1 MFGWFRSGR
10 SMPSLTLLLVVGF
23 ADAQVPGVP
32 AAQTGMRA
40 TFYSSSATLR
50 GTNQQAVLKPNCDP
64 AVENCWV
71 DPDTGNVIGQEDV
84 PTAAGQGYTNVD
96 ILYLDSQT
104 CVLRFTSYLL
114 EYSTGMVTTAAEG
127 GQVSAGDSCSD
138 YWMSPELLGQ
148 MRSQESAGVRVL
160 RGSYTLGEVTFDGI
174 TLVTSVSSG
183 VVSSTYDAVTG
194 LFVIGSGR
202 TRGAAVPTI
211 SPDNSIAPGSGS
223 SHLSYTRLLG
233 TRILPGLGAVE
244 ELPAHVLQANRL
256 VYQCSRTLTASGLG
270 ALETPCTFEAH
281 LGQRSNI
288 WALTNSVLRVPD
300 QITGTYMTSESSSVI
315 VGAGHGGFY
324 ATPTLLNVLQQGVTL
339 DVDPVT
345 GIRTSVA
352 HVDDAVVAITEE
364 SNAER
369 KTFVY
374 DRRTGWLVRH
384 VTEQFQATGAVTTW
398 FGLVAVE

>member
-1 MFGWFRSGR
+1 MYIWQRRGR
-10 SMPSLTLLLVVGF
+10 STLGLSLLLVLGL
-23 ADAQVPGVP
+23 ARAQVPGVP
-32 AAQTGMRA
+32 AVQTGMRA

-64 AVENCWV
+64 AVEDCWV

-96 ILYLDSQT
+96 ILYLDAQT

-114 EYSTGMVTTAAEG
+114 EYSTGMITTAADG

-138 YWMSPELLGQ
+138 YWMSPEQLGQ
-148 MRSQESAGVRVL
+148 MQTQESAGVRVL
-160 RGSYTLGEVTFDGI
+160 RGPYTLGELTFEGI
-174 TLVTSVSSG
+174 TLITSVSSG
-183 VVSSTYDAVTG
+183 VVSSTFDAVTG

-211 SPDNSIAPGSGS
+211 SPDNTITPGSGS
-223 SHLSYTRLLG
+223 SHLSYTRLIG
-233 TRILPGLGAVE
+233 ARFMPGLGAVE
-244 ELPAHVLQANRL
+244 QLPAHVLQASRL
-256 VYQCSRTLTASGLG
+256 VYQCSRTLSAAGLG
-270 ALETPCTFEAH
+270 AMETPCTFETYI
-281 LGQRSNI
+281 GERTST
-288 WALTNSVLRVPD
+288 WALTRSVLQVPD
-300 QITGTYMTSESSSVI
+300 QVTGMHMTSESRNVI
-315 VGAGHGGFY
+315 VAAGHGGFY
-324 ATPTLLNVLQQGVTL
+324 ATPTLLNGLQQGVTL

-384 VTEQFQATGAVTTW
+384 GTEQFQAMGTVTTW